1 MAYDELRRR
10 SVVKHRSTLS
20 VAWLRDVC
28 PLHGV
33 IRMRPSIRHQITLLL
48 AVPLLLT
55 VPYAFA
61 QNTPAGAASLAAP
74 PVDLPATDS
83 SAAAPAHASTTA
95 DQAADQVDLD
105 DIRNFSR
112 VYEVVRQAYV
122 EKVDNKTLMKAAI
135 TGMLSGLDPHSE
147 YLDKDGLTQLNEDTT
162 GEYSGLGIEVMEE
175 DGGLRIVSPID
186 DTPAARAGIKAGDN
200 IVKINGTLIDPQNVD
215 DMFKQLRGKS
225 GSKIDLTIVH
235 DKSDKLIDLHLVR
248 ENIAVSSVKV
258 RELEP
263 GYAYVR
269 ISQFQDDTA
278 GDLDKKLGELIAK
291 NGPQKGAVLDL
302 RNNPGGLLTA
312 AVAVSDD
319 FLNSGIIVTTRG
331 RLQDANMS
339 FSAHPGDQLNG
350 APMIVLTNNG
360 TASAAEIVSG
370 ALKDNRRALI
380 MGQRT
385 FGKGVVQTV
394 IPLDADHAVKI
405 TTARYYT
412 PNGTSIQAEGIKPDI
427 PLADL
432 TVNKADSGPALINS
446 EADLPNHLANENAK
460 AGTDI
465 NDDGSAADAKLA
477 TSDYALAQAL
487 NVLKGMAL
495 GNAATAHR

>member
-1 MAYDELRRR
+1 MRF
-10 SVVKHRSTLS
+10 ST
-20 VAWLRDVC
+20 
-28 PLHGV
+28 
-33 IRMRPSIRHQITLLL
+33 RPTVSLTALLL
-48 AVPLLLT
+48 AVPFLLT
-55 VPYAFA
+55 VPRAHA
-61 QNTPAGAASLAAP
+61 QSVPADSSSVAAPAP
-74 PVDLPATDS
+74 PVDLPATDTR
-83 SAAAPAHASTTA
+83 ARAPASAGPN
-95 DQAADQVDLD
+95 DQVSLD

-147 YLDKDGLTQLNEDTT
+147 YLDKDGLTQLSEDTT
-162 GEYSGLGIEVMEE
+162 GEYSGLGIEVLQV
-175 DGGLRIVSPID
+175 DGGLHIVSPID

-200 IVKINGTLIDPQNVD
+200 IVKINGTLIDPGNVD
-215 DMFKQLRGKS
+215 EMFKQLRGKP
-225 GSKIDLTIVH
+225 GSKIDLTIAH

-263 GYAYVR
+263 GYAYLRV
-269 ISQFQDDTA
+269 SQFQDDTA
-278 GDLDKKLGELIAK
+278 GDLERKLGELIQK
-291 NGPQKGAVLDL
+291 NGAQKGAVLDL

-312 AVAVSDD
+312 AVGVSDE
-319 FLNSGIIVTTRG
+319 FLDSGTIVTTRG

-339 FSAHPGDQLNG
+339 FNAHPGDRLNG

-370 ALKDNRRALI
+370 ALKDNHRALI

-394 IPLDADHAVKI
+394 VPLDAEHAVKI

-427 PLADL
+427 ALADL
-432 TVNKADSGPALINS
+432 TVNKADSGPVLISS
-446 EADLPNHLANENAK
+446 EADLPNHLANEHAK
-460 AGTDI
+460 TGNDI
-465 NDDGSAADAKLA
+465 NDDGSAADGKLA
-477 TSDYALAQAL
+477 TSDYALSQAL

-495 GNAATAHR
+495 RQPAAVRR

>member
-1 MAYDELRRR
+1 MRLSR
-10 SVVKHRSTLS
+10 HRQLS
-20 VAWLRDVC
+20 
-28 PLHGV
+28 
-33 IRMRPSIRHQITLLL
+33 
-48 AVPLLLT
+48 LLLT
-55 VPYAFA
+55 APFL
-61 QNTPAGAASLAAP
+61 LAAP
-74 PVDLPATDS
+74 LAHS
-83 SAAAPAHASTTA
+83 QAAPAAESSSVVPAAASSSPA
-95 DQAADQVDLD
+95 RASSSADQVDLD

-135 TGMLSGLDPHSE
+135 SGMLSGLDPHSE
-147 YLDKDGLTQLNEDTT
+147 YLDKEGLDQLNEDTT
-162 GEYSGLGIEVMEE
+162 GQYSGLGIEVLQV
-175 DGGLRIVSPID
+175 DGGLKIVSPID
-186 DTPAARAGIKAGDN
+186 DTPAARAGIKPGDN
-200 IVKINGTLIDPQNVD
+200 IVKINGSLIDPQNVD
-215 DMFKQLRGKS
+215 EMFKQLRGKP
-225 GSKIDLTIVH
+225 GSKISLTIVH
-235 DKSDKLIDLHLVR
+235 QGGNKLVELHLVR
-248 ENIAVSSVKV
+248 ENISITSVKV

-263 GYAYVR
+263 GYAYIR

-278 GDLDKKLGELIAK
+278 SDLEKKLGELIAK
-291 NGPQKGAVLDL
+291 DGPQKGAVLDL

-312 AVAVSDD
+312 AVGVSDD
-319 FLNSGIIVTTRG
+319 FLDSGVIVTTRG
-331 RLQDANMS
+331 RLADANMS
-339 FSAHPGDQLNG
+339 FSAHPGDQLSG

-394 IPLDADHAVKI
+394 LPLDADHAVKI

-432 TVNKADSGPALINS
+432 TVAKADSAPVLVSS

-460 AGTDI
+460 AGADI
-465 NDDGSAADAKLA
+465 NNDGSAADGKLA
-477 TSDYALAQAL
+477 SSDYALSQAL

-495 GNAATAHR
+495 GHDKPAAH

>member
-1 MAYDELRRR
+1 MR
-10 SVVKHRSTLS
+10 HSTLH
-20 VAWLRDVC
+20 
-28 PLHGV
+28 PT
-33 IRMRPSIRHQITLLL
+33 TLLL
-48 AVPLLLT
+48 AAPLLLMVSFAQAQT
-55 VPYAFA
+55 VPAA
-61 QNTPAGAASLAAP
+61 AASAVAPP
-74 PVDLPATDS
+74 PVDLPAASSAGAPASSGS
-83 SAAAPAHASTTA
+83 SAAQSSS
-95 DQAADQVDLD
+95 DRVSLD

-147 YLDKDGLTQLNEDTT
+147 YLDKEGLTQLNEDTT
-162 GEYSGLGIEVMEE
+162 GQYSGLGIEVLQE
-175 DGGLRIVSPID
+175 DGGLRIISPID
-186 DTPAARAGIKAGDN
+186 DTPAARAGIKAGDS
-200 IVKINGTLIDPQNVD
+200 IVKINGTVIDPQNVD
-215 DMFKQLRGKS
+215 AMFDQLRGKP

-235 DKSDKLIDLHLVR
+235 ANSDKLIDLHLVR

-269 ISQFQDDTA
+269 VSQFQEDTA
-278 GDLDKKLGELIAK
+278 SDLEKKLGELIAK
-291 NGPQKGAVLDL
+291 HGPQKGAVLDL

-312 AVAVSDD
+312 AVGVSDD

-331 RLQDANMS
+331 RLQDSNMS
-339 FSAHPGDQLNG
+339 FSAHPGDQLDG
-350 APMIVLTNNG
+350 APMVVLANNG
-360 TASAAEIVSG
+360 TASAAEIVAG

-394 IPLDADHAVKI
+394 LPLDADHAVKI

-432 TVNKADSGPALINS
+432 TVNKADSAPTLISS

-460 AGTDI
+460 TGANI

-477 TSDYALAQAL
+477 TSDYELSQAL

-495 GNAATAHR
+495 GHTAAVPR

>member
-1 MAYDELRRR
+1 MRL
-10 SVVKHRSTLS
+10 STCS
-20 VAWLRDVC
+20 
-28 PLHGV
+28 
-33 IRMRPSIRHQITLLL
+33 QITLLL
-48 AVPLLLT
+48 AAPLLLA
-55 VPYAFA
+55 VPLTHA
-61 QNTPAGAASLAAP
+61 QSAPAAAASEVAP
-74 PVDLPATDS
+74 PVDLPAAS
-83 SAAAPAHASTTA
+83 STASAPARASSSS
-95 DQAADQVDLD
+95 DQVDLD

-147 YLDKDGLTQLNEDTT
+147 YLDREGLTQLNEDTT
-162 GEYSGLGIEVMEE
+162 GQYSGLGIEVLQE
-175 DGGLRIVSPID
+175 DGGLRIISPID
-186 DTPAARAGIKAGDN
+186 DTPAARAGIKAGDS
-200 IVKINGTLIDPQNVD
+200 IVKINGTVIDPQNVD
-215 DMFKQLRGKS
+215 SMFDQLRGKP
-225 GSKIDLTIVH
+225 GSKITLTIVH
-235 DKSDKLIDLHLVR
+235 ANSDKLIDLHLVR

-269 ISQFQDDTA
+269 ISQFQDDTTS
-278 GDLDKKLGELIAK
+278 DLDKKLGDLIKK

-312 AVAVSDD
+312 AVGVSDD
-319 FLNSGIIVTTRG
+319 FLDSGVIVTTRG

-350 APMIVLTNNG
+350 APIVLLTNNG
-360 TASAAEIVSG
+360 TASAAEIVAG
-370 ALKDNRRALI
+370 ALKDNHRALI

-394 IPLDADHAVKI
+394 LPLDADHAVKI

-427 PLADL
+427 ALADL
-432 TVNKADSGPALINS
+432 TVNKADSAATLISS

-460 AGTDI
+460 ADTNI

-477 TSDYALAQAL
+477 TSDYELSQAL

-495 GNAATAHR
+495 GHTAAVQR

>member
-1 MAYDELRRR
+1 MRR
-10 SVVKHRSTLS
+10 SFRGQTALLT
-20 VAWLRDVC
+20 AL
-28 PLHGV
+28 P
-33 IRMRPSIRHQITLLL
+33 LLL
-48 AVPLLLT
+48 ALPI
-55 VPYAFA
+55 ANA
-61 QNTPAGAASLAAP
+61 QTA
-74 PVDLPATDS
+74 PATNKAVAS
-83 SAAAPAHASTTA
+83 PADIPASASTTA
-95 DQAADQVDLD
+95 APASASSSSGQVDLD

-112 VYEVVRQAYV
+112 VYEVVKQAYV
-122 EKVDNKTLMKAAI
+122 EKVDDKTLMKAAI
-135 TGMLSGLDPHSE
+135 TGMLAGLDPHSE
-147 YLDKDGLTQLNEDTT
+147 YLDKEGLQQLTEDTT
-162 GEYSGLGIEVMEE
+162 GQYSGLGIEVLQ
-175 DGGLRIVSPID
+175 DSDALRIVSPID
-186 DTPAARAGIKAGDN
+186 DTPASRAGILAGDT
-200 IVKINGTLIDPQNVD
+200 IVKIDGTVINSENIDA
-215 DMFKQLRGKS
+215 MYAKLRGKP

-235 DKSDKLIDLHLVR
+235 AKSSKLVDLHLVR
-248 ENIAVSSVKV
+248 QNITVSSVRV

-263 GYAYVR
+263 GYAYIR
-269 ISQFQDDTA
+269 ISQFQDDTD
-278 GDLDKKLGELIAK
+278 GDLKKKLGALIAK
-291 NGPQKGAVLDL
+291 DGPPKGAVLDL

-312 AVAVSDD
+312 AVSVSDD

-370 ALKDNRRALI
+370 ALKDNHRALT

-394 IPLDADHAVKI
+394 LPLDADHAVKI

-427 PLADL
+427 ALADL
-432 TVNKADSGPALINS
+432 TVQKGDSTPALINS
-446 EADLPNHLANENAK
+446 EADLPHHLANENAK

-465 NDDGSAADAKLA
+465 NSDGSAADARLA
-477 TSDYALAQAL
+477 TRDYALAQAL

-495 GNAATAHR
+495 EHPAAATRQ